1 MLMQETTNRKD
12 TMSQPAK
19 QLAHPNLQSAMH
31 RYWGYDSFRPLQRE
45 AMECGLNHQD
55 SLVILPTGGG
65 KSLCFQ
71 VPAVCHDGLTLVVS
85 PLISLM
91 KDQVDTLRECGVEAA
106 QLNSSMSASEKR
118 EIDLA
123 IRENRLK
130 LLYVA
135 PERLATNAM
144 ISYLKR
150 CKISMIAIDEAH
162 CISAWGHD
170 FRPEYRMLGTLKEH
184 FPGIGIHAY
193 TATASEKVRDDIASQ
208 LRLDNP
214 KIFVGSFDRPNLTYR
229 VVPSKGRFEQVCNLV
244 LSRPGESGVV
254 YCISRKEVDRVSE
267 GLRGLG
273 VRVLPYHAGLN
284 DEDRKTNQ
292 EAFLQDRCDVI
303 VATVAFGMGID
314 KPDVRYVIHAGVPK
328 SLEHYQQES
337 GRAGRDGLEAD
348 CTLLYSPGDLVTWS
362 KMLSG
367 NDSLP
372 ETRESHLRS
381 LDTIRDYCTT
391 PTCRHQ
397 LLVRYFGQELAS
409 DNCGACDVCLNE
421 IDVMED
427 SLRISQMIVSCV
439 VRLNQRYGVDY
450 TAKVLTASSEP
461 RITQLGHDKLST
473 HGLLSEYQIAA
484 VKSWIDQ
491 VIAQGFLARSSDQ
504 YSTLTVTASGKRLL
518 KGDATVCL
526 SRPVESTASKRA
538 KPKDSWEGI
547 DRGVFEML
555 RNLRSRLSTERRV
568 PAFVIFGDTT
578 LREIARVRPST
589 LQAFSQLPGVGQRKL
604 LDLGQTFIDA
614 TVEYCKSH
622 KIAIDVIGATDRNQG
637 SQPVTSTSS
646 GGKQSTLTPSSIAT
660 FELWKSGMSIE
671 AVCEKTSRARS
682 TVCGYLGDYIQTHR
696 ITDPSPWVSE
706 SEIADVE
713 SAIAATRI
721 TDRLRPLFD
730 YTEGKISFDSIRF
743 VLGCYNNRMR
753 EQDTSTANL
762 VAENVQGSSW

>member
-1 MLMQETTNRKD
+1 MLMQETMKQQDTTNQLGKP
-12 TMSQPAK
+12 TLQTAMK
-19 QLAHPNLQSAMH
+19 Q
-31 RYWGYDSFRPLQRE
+31 YWGYDSFRPLQRE
-45 AMECGLNHQD
+45 AMECGMSHQD

-106 QLNSSMSASEKR
+106 QLNSSMSTSEKR
-118 EIDLA
+118 EIDAA
-123 IRENRLK
+123 IRESRLK

-135 PERLATNAM
+135 PERLASDAM
-144 ISYLKR
+144 IAYLKR
-150 CKISMIAIDEAH
+150 CKVSMIAIDEAH

-193 TATASEKVRDDIASQ
+193 TATASEKVRDDISSQ

-214 KIFVGSFDRPNLTYR
+214 KVLVGNFDRPNLTYR
-229 VVPSKGRFEQVCNLV
+229 VVPAKSRFEQVCNLV

-254 YCISRKEVDRVSE
+254 YCISRKEVDRVSV
-267 GLRGLG
+267 GLQDLG

-284 DEDRKTNQ
+284 DMERKTNQ

-348 CTLLYSPGDLVTWS
+348 CTLLYSPGDIITWS
-362 KMLSG
+362 KMLTG
-367 NDSLP
+367 NGSLP
-372 ETRESHLRS
+372 ETQESQLRS

-397 LLVRYFGQELAS
+397 LLVRYFGQDLAS

-421 IDVMED
+421 VDVMED

-450 TAKVLTASSEP
+450 TAKVLTATSEP
-461 RITQLGHDKLST
+461 RITSLGHDKLST
-473 HGLLSEYQIAA
+473 HGLLSEYPIAA
-484 VKSWIDQ
+484 VKSWMDQ
-491 VIAQGFLARSSDQ
+491 VIAQGFLARTAEQ
-504 YSTLTVTASGKRLL
+504 YSTVTVTASGKRLL
-518 KGDATVCL
+518 KGDATVRL
-526 SRPVESTASKRA
+526 SRPVESTASRRT
-538 KPKDSWEGI
+538 KPNDSWEGI

-555 RNLRSRLSTERRV
+555 RNLRSQLSTERKV

-589 LQAFSQLPGVGQRKL
+589 LQAFAQLPGVGERKL
-604 LDLGQTFIDA
+604 LDLGQAFIDA
-614 TVEYCKSH
+614 TVEYCKSQ
-622 KIAIDVIGATDRNQG
+622 KIATDVIAVSHRNQV
-637 SQPVTSTSS
+637 SQPITSS
-646 GGKQSTLTPSSIAT
+646 SSSSKQSNLTPSSVAT
-660 FELWKSGMSIE
+660 FALWKSGMSIE
-671 AVCEKTSRARS
+671 AVCEKTSRAQS
-682 TVCGYLGDYIQTHR
+682 TVCGYLGDYIQTHS
-696 ITDPSPWVSE
+696 ITDPSPWVSAA
-706 SEIADVE
+706 EIAEVE
-713 SAIAATRI
+713 SAIVATGI

-753 EQDTSTANL
+753 EQDAGKGNLATAND
-762 VAENVQGSSW
+762 QGSST

>member
-1 MLMQETTNRKD
+1 MDKLGN
-12 TMSQPAK
+12 
-19 QLAHPNLQSAMH
+19 QLAKPTLQTAMKQ
-31 RYWGYDSFRPLQRE
+31 YWGYESFRPLQRE
-45 AMECGLNHQD
+45 SMECGLSHRD

-71 VPAVCHDGLTLVVS
+71 VPAVCHDGLTVVVS

-106 QLNSSMSASEKR
+106 QLNSSMSTIEKR
-118 EIDLA
+118 EIDVA

-135 PERLATNAM
+135 PERLATDAM
-144 ISYLKR
+144 IAYLKR
-150 CKISMIAIDEAH
+150 CKVSMIAIDEAH

-214 KIFVGSFDRPNLTYR
+214 KVLVGNFDRPNLTYR
-229 VVPSKGRFEQVCNLV
+229 VVPSKSRFEQVCNLV

-267 GLRGLG
+267 GLQGLG
-273 VRVLPYHAGLN
+273 VRVLPYHAGL
-284 DEDRKTNQ
+284 DDVERKTNQ

-314 KPDVRYVIHAGVPK
+314 KPDVRYVIHAGAPK

-348 CTLLYSPGDLVTWS
+348 CTLLYSPGDIITWS
-362 KMLSG
+362 KMLTG
-367 NDSLP
+367 NGSLP
-372 ETRESHLRS
+372 ETQESQLRS

-450 TAKVLTASSEP
+450 TAKVLTATSEP
-461 RITQLGHDKLST
+461 RINSLGHDKLST
-473 HGLLSEYQIAA
+473 HGLLSEYPIAA
-484 VKSWIDQ
+484 VKSWMDQ
-491 VIAQGFLARSSDQ
+491 IIAQGYLARTTEQ
-504 YSTLTVTASGKRLL
+504 YSTVTVTASGKRLL
-518 KGDATVCL
+518 KGDASVRL
-526 SRPVESTASKRA
+526 SRPVESTVSKRT
-538 KPKDSWEGI
+538 KPNDSWEGI

-555 RNLRSRLSTERRV
+555 RNLRSRLSTERKV

-589 LQAFSQLPGVGQRKL
+589 LQAFSQLPGVGERKL
-604 LDLGQTFIDA
+604 LDLGQAFIDA
-614 TVEYCKSH
+614 TVEYCKSQ
-622 KIAIDVIGATDRNQG
+622 KIATDVNAVSVRNQG
-637 SQPVTSTSS
+637 AQPVTATAS
-646 GGKQSTLTPSSIAT
+646 GSKQANLTPSSIAT
-660 FELWKSGMSIE
+660 FAFWKSGMSIE

-696 ITDPSPWVSE
+696 ITDPSPWVSA
-706 SEIADVE
+706 SEIAEVE

-753 EQDTSTANL
+753 EQDAGEGNLATAND
-762 VAENVQGSSW
+762 QGSST